1 MRTSKLFLILAVL
14 MITSLFFSSGYSAKA
29 AAVSPSTALGTSPDA
44 IAIRVMP
51 NSDHFSPLV
60 WYGKNIKLKGSPQ
73 NLLVDGYEAIRD
85 GRTVYVNAANISGNS
100 FYTNI
105 YIISYNQ
112 EAEDKTIDIFGQIL
126 THWKFNTNSDINGN
140 QKQKIIRDVKRLA
153 NLSELNQ
160 ALGNYKKDDFPRLK
174 SGSYVTGASVSVWP
188 SWQASLGADL
198 GLTMPLDPVNKL
210 GGCPAGFNKETCWN
224 ETDKTFHFNFNLTD
238 GDPKS
243 ISHSPVYWY
252 KDGVFYAG
260 LETGYNL
267 IATVPHVSFNVAP

>member
-126 THWKFNTNSDINGN
+126 THWKFNVNVPEE
-140 QKQKIIRDVKRLA
+140 QKDNVRNDTKRLA
-153 NLSELNQ
+153 DLAEIKLALN
-160 ALGNYKKDDFPRLK
+160 NYQKIHNGDFPSLAA
-174 SGSYVTGASVSVWP
+174 GSYVANKSLSVWP
-188 SWQASLGADL
+188 SWQATLAKELGVTL
-198 GLTMPLDPVNKL
+198 PIDPVNKL
-210 GGCPAGFNKETCWN
+210 GICLGYDATTCWN
-224 ETDKTFHFNFNLTD
+224 QTTKKFAGVPAN
-238 GDPKS
+238 S
-243 ISHSPVYWY
+243 QAYVY
-252 KDGVFYAG
+252 
-260 LETGYNL
+260 TYNG
-267 IATVPHVSFNVAP
+267 

>member
-1 MRTSKLFLILAVL
+1 
-14 MITSLFFSSGYSAKA
+14 MITSWFFPISYSAKA
-29 AAVSPSTALGTSPDA
+29 AAVSRDA

-51 NSDHFSPLV
+51 NPDHFSPLV
-60 WYGKNIKLKGSPQ
+60 WYGRKVELKGSPQ
-73 NLLVDGYEAIRD
+73 NLLVDGYEAVRD
-85 GRTVYVNAANISGNS
+85 GRTVYVNAANISGNN

-112 EAEDKTIDIFGQIL
+112 AAENKTIDIFGQIL
-126 THWKFNTNSDINGN
+126 AHWKFNTNSEINDN
-140 QKQKIIRDVKRLA
+140 QKQKITRDVKRLA

-160 ALGNYKKDDFPRLK
+160 ALANYKNSHNGQAPALT
-174 SGSYVTGASVSVWP
+174 SGSYLVGRSISKWP

-224 ETDKTFHFNFNLTD
+224 ETDKIFYFNFNLTATD
-238 GDPKS
+238 IKS

-252 KDGVFYAG
+252 QDGVFYAG
-260 LETGYNL
+260 LETGYDI
-267 IATVPHVSFNVAP
+267 IATVPKISFNVAL